1 MFILLMEAMR
11 VGKLIV
17 LKVSEKAIHLTY
29 KFLWIITVILVFF
42 HNRESSIQ
50 KIFAIFLL
58 VIMTTVLCFRVLE
71 SKKSWKKD
79 LEEDQDKLL

>member
-1 MFILLMEAMR
+1 MFILLMEGMR
-11 VGKLIV
+11 DGKLTV
-17 LKVSEKAIHLTY
+17 LKVSERAIHLTY

-42 HNRESSIQ
+42 HNRESLIQ
-50 KIFAIFLL
+50 KIFAIILL